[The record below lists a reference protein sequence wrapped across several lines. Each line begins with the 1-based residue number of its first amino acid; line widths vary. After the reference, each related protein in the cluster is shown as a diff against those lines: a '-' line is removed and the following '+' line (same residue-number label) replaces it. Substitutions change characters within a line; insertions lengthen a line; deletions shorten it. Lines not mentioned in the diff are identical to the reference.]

1 MTPVQKEEALRR
13 LFDQWMK
20 GDNDRQTLHRL
31 VSYADDPV
39 LAGAWQALLEEVPV
53 PMPVDD
59 EHAVMIEKVYQ
70 RLTTTIP
77 ELQQRKAIRRLPAWT
92 KYAAAAAIL
101 FLAGGLGY
109 YILTNHL
116 PNGSPA
122 ITSAPGA
129 NNVVPLHTRQASL
142 TLANGASIALDSIT
156 TGTLAHQ
163 NGAVVLKSGQGRLAY
178 RQTPPENTPTSKPA
192 YNTLRTPKGSDY
204 QLVLS
209 DGTHVWLNAASSIT
223 FPVAFTGN
231 TREVSIT
238 GEAYFEVSGNAAA
251 PFRVKVN
258 DAVIEVLG
266 THFNISAYTE
276 DHTVTA
282 TLLEGAV
289 RVVKGDNKLLLRPGQ
304 QALFSSGNDA
314 IRLIPH
320 AEEEA
325 AVAWKNGVFDFRNQ
339 DIETVMNQIGRWYNM
354 EIIYDGAK
362 PQAPIIG
369 MMSRSTDLVTALKS
383 LELTSG
389 IHFRIEAGQH
399 NETGKIIVQP

>member
-13 LFDQWMK
+13 LFDQWIK
-20 GDNDRQTLHRL
+20 GDNDRQTLHEL
-31 VSYADDPV
+31 VNYADDPA

-53 PMPVDD
+53 PVPADD
-59 EHAVMIEKVYQ
+59 AHAVMIAKVYQ

-77 ELQQRKAIRRLPAWT
+77 ELQQRTVTRRLPAWT
-92 KYAAAAAIL
+92 KYAAAAVIL

-109 YILTNHL
+109 YILTNHM

-129 NNVVPLHTRQASL
+129 NNVMPLHNRQASL

-163 NGAVVLKSGQGRLAY
+163 NGAVVLKSGQGHLAY
-178 RQTPPENTPTSKPA
+178 RPTAPENSSTSLPA

-209 DGTHVWLNAASSIT
+209 DGTNVWLNAASSIT

-231 TREVSIT
+231 MREVAIT
-238 GEAYFEVSGNAAA
+238 GEAYFEVSGNAAM

-276 DHTVTA
+276 DHTVKT

-289 RVVKGDNKLLLRPGQ
+289 RVVKGNNKLLLHPGQ
-304 QALFSSGNDA
+304 QALFSNGNDA
-314 IRLIPH
+314 INLIPH
-320 AEEEA
+320 ADGEA
-325 AVAWKNGVFDFRNQ
+325 AVAWKNGVFDFRDQ

-354 EIIYDGAK
+354 EIIYEGAK

-369 MMSRSTDLVTALKS
+369 MMSRSTDLATALKS

-389 IHFRIEAGQH
+389 IHFRIKAGQH